1 MVLTMDKQSFIS
13 PTPLDPITAKLIA
26 ARFIGFLGCFID
38 RMGLDAEEAGRV
50 ACDIL
55 REAETGPD
63 ADPLLGGGLGVDL
76 SIFNPKK

>member
-1 MVLTMDKQSFIS
+1 MVLIMSKQSFVS

-26 ARFIGFLGCFID
+26 ARFIGFLGRFID

-55 REAETGPD
+55 REAEIDQD
-63 ADPLLGGGLGVDL
+63 ADPLLGGDLGVDL
-76 SIFNPKK
+76 SIFNTKK